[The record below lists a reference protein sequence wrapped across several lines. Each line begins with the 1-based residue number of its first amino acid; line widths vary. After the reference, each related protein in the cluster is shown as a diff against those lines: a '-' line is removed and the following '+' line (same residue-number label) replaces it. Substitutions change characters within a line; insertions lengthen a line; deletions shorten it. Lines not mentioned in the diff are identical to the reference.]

1 MLLSLLALVA
11 TAAIAYMGAVQ
22 GLHRAAQAL
31 VAYLLAGV
39 IALGLCGPLSG
50 LVVPEQPEVI
60 NSNVSRLYFF
70 ADAVALWAVFAAV
83 MLGLMTLAQRFLPD
97 RAKFPRILNRAGG
110 AVLGAVTGYL
120 AVGLCTILVQM
131 LPTSPELLGYE
142 AFIYKSVG
150 GEETF
155 ERGKPLW
162 LNWDR
167 GTLAFFGYLSR
178 CPLGSNKAYLF
189 RRYGDVYPPK
199 EKRGT
204 DYGVNPQSG
213 QPLLLS
219 DLLDADDF
227 LYYHWYRRYEYIFWS
242 TGKALGPVP
251 EPIRGQREGPGLDLK
266 RGLSATI
273 NDITMKIAS
282 VERKDNMAE
291 FGHIRPASSEELLF
305 VTVHFKPAGSLPH
318 TIDSSQFNLLETL
331 GGRIR
336 HPLIYAS
343 ARVVDGQARIVADS
357 MTPAEITPRQP
368 RYNMTGGPSFGH
380 CLMDGATFRFTD
392 KNQFEVRT
400 LVFVVP
406 RGKPIDQLRLD
417 VPDVDAAPPAAPP
430 KPVAKPAAT
439 PGPAAKPPAPPAQG
453 R

>member
-1 MLLSLLALVA
+1 VLLSIFALVA
-11 TAAIAYMGAVQ
+11 TAAVAYMGAVQ
-22 GLHRAAQAL
+22 GLHRAAQTL
-31 VAYLLAGV
+31 VACLLAGV

-110 AVLGAVTGYL
+110 AILGAVTGYL

-150 GEETF
+150 GEESF
-155 ERGKPLW
+155 HRGDPLW
-162 LNWDR
+162 LRWDR
-167 GTLAFFGYLSR
+167 GTLSFFGYLTR
-178 CPLGSNKAYLF
+178 WPLGSKESYLF
-189 RRYGDVYPPK
+189 QRYGDVCPPK

-204 DYGVNPQSG
+204 DYGVNPQTG
-213 QPLLLS
+213 QPLPLS

-227 LYYHWYRRYEYIFWS
+227 LYYHWYRRYEYIFWG
-242 TGKALGPVP
+242 TGKAMGPVP
-251 EPIRGQREGPGLDLK
+251 EPARLWKEGPGLVL
-266 RGLSATI
+266 RLGYTATL
-273 NDITMKIAS
+273 NDVTLRIVS
-282 VERKDNMAE
+282 FERKDTLPE
-291 FGHIRPASSEELLF
+291 FGHIRPATSEDLLL
-305 VTVHFKPAGSLPH
+305 VTVNFRPAGSLPH

-343 ARVVDGQARIVADS
+343 AQVQNGQPQVLADS
-357 MTPAEITPRQP
+357 NKPAEITPRQP
-368 RYNMTGGPSFGH
+368 RYDMTGGQSFGR
-380 CLMDGATFRFTD
+380 CLMEGATFRFTD
-392 KNQFEVRT
+392 KSQFEVRT

-406 RGKPIDQLRLD
+406 RREPYDQVRLD
-417 VPDVDAAPPAAPP
+417 VDAGPSGTAP
-430 KPVAKPAAT
+430 KPAPKPTTRPAT
-439 PGPAAKPPAPPAQG
+439 A

>member
-1 MLLSLLALVA
+1 VLLSLLALVA

-22 GLHRAAQAL
+22 GLHRAAQTL
-31 VAYLLAGV
+31 VACLLAGV

-50 LVVPEQPEVI
+50 LVVPEQPSVI
-60 NSNVSRLYFF
+60 SKNVSVWYFA

-110 AVLGAVTGYL
+110 AILGAVTGYL

-142 AFIYKSVG
+142 AFTYKSVG

-178 CPLGSNKAYLF
+178 RSLGSDESSLF
-189 RRYGDVYPPK
+189 RRYGHPNEPPLMQAADAK
-199 EKRGT
+199 EPP
-204 DYGVNPQSG
+204 GVDQ
-213 QPLLLS
+213 
-219 DLLDADDF
+219 F
-227 LYYHWYRRYEYIFWS
+227 LYYHWYRRYEYILWS
-242 TGKALGPVP
+242 TGRATGPVA
-251 EPIRGQREGPGLDLK
+251 EPARLWKEGPGLVL
-266 RGLSATI
+266 RLGYTATL
-273 NDITMKIAS
+273 NDVALRIVS
-282 VERKDNMAE
+282 FERKDTLPE
-291 FGHIRPASSEELLF
+291 FGHIRPATSEDLLL
-305 VTVHFKPAGSLPH
+305 VTVNFRPAGSLPH

-336 HPLIYAS
+336 HPLIYAR
-343 ARVVDGQARIVADS
+343 ARVQNGQPQGLADS
-357 MTPAEITPRQP
+357 NKPAEITPRQP
-368 RYNMTGGPSFGH
+368 RYDMTGGQSLGR
-380 CLMDGATFRFTD
+380 CLMEGATFRFTD
-392 KNQFEVRT
+392 KSQFEIRT
-400 LVFVVP
+400 LVFAVP
-406 RGKPIDQLRLD
+406 RREPFDQVRL
-417 VPDVDAAPPAAPP
+417 DVDAAPPAAPP
-430 KPVAKPAAT
+430 KPAPALPPTTKPATA
-439 PGPAAKPPAPPAQG
+439 